1 MSRGNVEL
9 VRDLQPVGVDLV
21 QLFGPDDASD
31 SAPFGSADLFEPD
44 FEVRFIADQ
53 PGLGAA
59 EYRGLDGFVA
69 GWREWLE
76 PWGSYRIDLDDIID
90 AGDDVLVL
98 IRVRART
105 ARDGVEME
113 HAPAAVWTIRDGK
126 VSSLRLYLNRDQA
139 FEVVGAGKR
148 ATGGDAP

>member
-1 MSRGNVEL
+1 MSRENVEL
-9 VRDLQPVGVDLV
+9 IRDLQPVGVDLV
-21 QLFGPDDASD
+21 QLFGSDEASD
-31 SAPFGSADLFEPD
+31 AAPFGAADVFEPD
-44 FEVRFIADQ
+44 FEVRFIADH
-53 PGLGAA
+53 PGLPAA

-76 PWGSYRIDLDDIID
+76 PWSSYWIDVDDIID

-113 HAPAAVWTIRDGK
+113 HAPAGVWTIRDGK
-126 VSSLRLYLNRDQA
+126 VSSLRLYLNREQA
-139 FEVVGAGKR
+139 FAALPPSIR
-148 ATGGDAP
+148 HP